1 MILSRAEIEE
11 INLLARLRGAEV
23 SPLDKQALAG
33 LLGVTV
39 RLVQMWFAPAGR
51 VYRRL
56 VPLSVAGRD
65 WAVLS
70 PMERA
75 RLLLGVLL
83 ADWHERYA
91 GLALRPQ
98 LHVLQFGTLA
108 DCLIWADALAEGL
121 GPVWLTCNWRKE
133 VVRRRGVLWEV
144 RVCYEGERTRKRAGV
159 DAAYVSSPS
168 PRRGREVVLEGCEAL
183 DCGEDCPGD
192 DLRRECCLLATRV
205 ECRARAER
213 VCCAGG
219 LGCEGCE
226 GVL

>member
-11 INLLARLRGAEV
+11 INLLARLRGVEV

-65 WAVLS
+65 WAVLTGS
-70 PMERA
+70 ERA

-83 ADWHERYA
+83 ADMHERYA

-98 LHVLQFGTLA
+98 VMELQFATLA
-108 DCLIWADALAEGL
+108 DCLRWADALAEGL

-133 VVRRRGVLWEV
+133 VVRRRGLLWVV
-144 RVCYEGERTRKRAGV
+144 RICYEGERVRKRRGV
-159 DAAYVSSPS
+159 DSAYTAPS
-168 PRRGREVVLEGCEAL
+168 PPSRRRDGEETGCEAL

-192 DLRRECCLLATRV
+192 DLRRDCCLLASLD
-205 ECRARAER
+205 ECRRRAER

-219 LGCEGCE
+219 LECEGCE